1 MEKYTVLLSIVAKDD
16 LKSIIRY
23 IKYELLEPSIAEKY
37 SQLIKNKIKSLES
50 QPYKFSIIDYDII
63 KKYNF
68 RKLIINNYIAFYRI
82 DEDKKIVNIERI
94 LYGGSDWQ
102 NKL

>member
-94 LYGGSDWQ
+94 LYGGSD
-102 NKL
+102 